1 MHDYKP
7 ISTLLDVNVKFS
19 TITNDMTQKEYKIMQ
34 EIPFQEVWANSCM
47 IATRPNLAM
56 VIRVVN

>member
-34 EIPFQEVWANSCM
+34 EIPFQEMWANSCSQWLPQDQ
-47 IATRPNLAM
+47 I
-56 VIRVVN
+56 